1 MTWNWQHPD
10 WPKFHW
16 DATKLTRL
24 ESLFLEEAG
33 MAGGAAMHLQASVR
47 DTLIVEMLTTGALDT
62 SEIEG
67 EHLDR
72 DSVQSS
78 IRRHLGLDTDKLK
91 VKPAEAGIA
100 EMMVHVFQ
108 TYFQPLTQ
116 DTLCDWHGMVAKG
129 RSDLEH
135 VGEYRTHA
143 EPMRIVSGAGG
154 RMKVHFEAPPSRR
167 IPAEMGRFLDWF
179 NQDARGTPCDGGTQS
194 ILARAGIAHL
204 WFESIHPFEDG
215 NGRIG
220 RAIAE
225 KALMQGLSHPVIPAL
240 SPTLLARR
248 KEYYSALEQASRSLE
263 ITPWLSWFAST
274 VLEAERRGLSLV
286 AFLIHKT
293 RLMDSLR
300 GVINPRQEKALLRM
314 FEAGIDGFKGGM
326 SAGKYAGLTGAPPA
340 TVTRDL
346 ADLVAKGALV
356 RVGEKKATRYHLD
369 IPAMRGEQ

>member
-1 MTWNWQHPD
+1 MRWNWQHPD

-16 DATKLTRL
+16 DDTKLSRF

-33 MAGGAAMHLQASVR
+33 TAGGAAMHLHASVR
-47 DTLIVEMLTTGALDT
+47 EDLLVEILTNSALDT

-78 IRRHLGLDTDKLK
+78 IRRQLGLSADTRR
-91 VKPAEAGIA
+91 VTPAEAGIA

-108 TYFQPLTQ
+108 TYSRPLTQ
-116 DTLCDWHGMVAKG
+116 DTLRDWHGMVAKG

-143 EPMRIVSGAGG
+143 EPMRIVSGAAG

-167 IPAEMGRFLDWF
+167 VPAEMERFLDWF
-179 NQDARGTPCDGGTQS
+179 NQDTHDGGRAQAV
-194 ILARAGIAHL
+194 LARAGIAHL